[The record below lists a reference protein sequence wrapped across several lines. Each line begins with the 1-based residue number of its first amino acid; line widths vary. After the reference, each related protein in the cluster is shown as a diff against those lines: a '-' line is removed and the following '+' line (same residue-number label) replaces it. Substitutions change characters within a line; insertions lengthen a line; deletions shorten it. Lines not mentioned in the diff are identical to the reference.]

1 MDYIKDAFDRMDLQ
15 QIRQFL
21 LYGVEEFD
29 CDSQSYK
36 DRLKNG
42 SDPIYRRLKELY
54 PVEDEREKVSAELA
68 QALTAFE
75 SVYMEMGMKAGARL
89 ICQLLFEDGQSPGE
103 AERNTRTEK

>member
-1 MDYIKDAFDRMDLQ
+1 MDYIKDAFNRMDLQ
-15 QIRQFL
+15 QIREFL
-21 LYGVEEFD
+21 LYGVEGFG

-68 QALTAFE
+68 QALTAYE

-89 ICQLLFEDGQSPGE
+89 VCQLFLEDGQSYRE
-103 AERNTRTEK
+103 VERSMRTEE